1 MADRSSSVFP
11 VTSFTVK
18 PSRARVPKARPM
30 AAVPLSGPDIAP
42 RIPRSRWVPSG
53 ESMRLVHC
61 VMDGLALE
69 TLIRPPMAFRP
80 KSALC
85 APRTNSICSTSI
97 SSMFAELAFSCGTP
111 SM

>member
-1 MADRSSSVFP
+1 MLP

-18 PSRARVPKARPM
+18 PSRTRVPKARPS
-30 AAVPLSGPDIAP
+30 AALPLSGPDIAP

-61 VMDGLALE
+61 VIDGRAVVM
-69 TLIRPPMAFRP
+69 LIRPPSAFRP
-80 KSALC
+80 NSALC
-85 APRTNSICSTSI
+85 APRTNSICSMSI
-97 SSMFAELAFSCGTP
+97 NSMFEELAFSCGTP